1 VHPNRTEAAEIE
13 SLYRQHGAA
22 LLLFA
27 AAITGEHSRAQDAL
41 HQVFL
46 KLIADGNLRHVL
58 DKKAY
63 LFACVRNALL
73 NEAKVRN
80 RDTALDPD
88 STRFAAAWFT
98 PPDRDYAAERN
109 LRRALSLLP
118 DDQREVIV
126 LHIWGELTF
135 SQIASLLDISPNTAA
150 SRHRYALAKLRESM
164 LPGST
169 LSEST
174 LCESKSAKT
183 VAKEDPYANSRE

>member
-1 VHPNRTEAAEIE
+1 MHPNRTEAAEIE

-46 KLIADGNLRHVL
+46 KLIAGGNLRHVL

-174 LCESKSAKT
+174 LHESNSAKT
-183 VAKEDPYANSRE
+183 AAKEDPYANSRG